1 MLYHFMN
8 VLGGS
13 LMSISSV
20 DKKSFKKLA
29 KTISN
34 YWFKFYHFC
43 CDVFL
48 SNVINIKCILNFS
61 GQNKKREKNSRN
73 IIFQY

>member
-1 MLYHFMN
+1 MN

-34 YWFKFYHFC
+34 YWLKFNYDFH
-43 CDVFL
+43 DLFL
-48 SNVINIKCILNFS
+48 SDVINNKCILNFS
-61 GQNKKREKNSRN
+61 WEN
-73 IIFQY
+73 

>member
-1 MLYHFMN
+1 MN

-34 YWFKFYHFC
+34 Y
-43 CDVFL
+43 
-48 SNVINIKCILNFS
+48 
-61 GQNKKREKNSRN
+61 
-73 IIFQY
+73 

>member
-1 MLYHFMN
+1 MLYNFVN

-34 YWFKFYHFC
+34 NWFKFNHFF

-48 SNVINIKCILNFS
+48 SNVSNIKCIFNFS
-61 GQNKKREKNSRN
+61 GQN
-73 IIFQY
+73 